1 MKQWQTKDELIAL
14 LAELVEIGS
23 ITGSPEEI
31 RFPEHIYTLLE
42 QKTYFQRC
50 PDHLKLH
57 PLKDG
62 RQLLTAFVKKTD
74 KKDTIIL
81 LSHFDVVGTE
91 DFGTFQHLATKVH
104 DLTAAYHNGD
114 VELPAQIKSE
124 IQQGEWLFG
133 RGTMDMKAGL
143 AIHLSM
149 LERAMDGAF
158 DGNILLLTVPD
169 EEVNSAGMLRALEVL
184 QQLQEN
190 EDLVY
195 KLCLNGEPVFSK
207 YPGDTGNYLYSGS
220 IGKVLPGFFCYGK
233 ETHVGEPFGGLN
245 ANLMISY
252 LSQELELQESFI
264 EEVEGEVTPPPVS
277 LMLRDLKETY
287 SVQTPVS
294 AVTMYNVLFLEQSIQ
309 EINLKLKQAME
320 RAARNIESHYQHKAS
335 LSAVKTNYFHST
347 SFKIKTMSYEEL
359 YAYAVK
365 RFGKSE
371 VERRQNRLVTTR
383 KEGDRDF
390 STKLVKELVSMC
402 HDLAPIIVLF
412 YSPPFYPAVSSKK
425 NPYVRRLIADIQSEA
440 KNSFAEELTEVQ
452 FFPGLSDSS
461 FIGKPTS
468 QTAIQDLI
476 QNMPLQ
482 QKGFTLPADLM
493 EGLQMPVLH
502 LGPYGKDAHQWT
514 ERLEVTYSFG
524 KLPDLM
530 EKAIQF
536 AFRT

>member
-1 MKQWQTKDELIAL
+1 MKQWQTKDELVAL
-14 LAELVEIGS
+14 LAELVEIES

-31 RFPEHIYTLLE
+31 RFPEHVHALLE
-42 QKTYFQRC
+42 QKHYFQQH
-50 PDHLKLH
+50 PSHLQLH

-62 RQLLTAFVKKTD
+62 RQLLTALVKKSD

-104 DLTAAYHNGD
+104 DLTAAYMND
-114 VELPAQIKSE
+114 EVELPAYIKGE

-149 LERAMDGAF
+149 LERAMDDSF

-184 QQLQEN
+184 QQLQTSDE
-190 EDLVY
+190 LVY
-195 KLCLNGEPVFSK
+195 KLCMNGEPVFSK
-207 YPGDTGNYLYSGS
+207 YPGDTGNYMYSGS

-264 EEVEGEVTPPPVS
+264 EEVDGEVTPPPVS
-277 LMLRDLKETY
+277 LMLRDLKEAY

-309 EINLKLKQAME
+309 EINTKLKQAME
-320 RAARNIESHYQHKAS
+320 RAARKIETHYQQKAN
-335 LSAVKTNYFHST
+335 LSAAKSNAFQPIA
-347 SFKIKTMSYEEL
+347 FKIKTMFYEEL
-359 YAYAVK
+359 YAHAVN
-365 RFGKSE
+365 RFGKAE

-402 HDLAPIIVLF
+402 HDLAPVIVLF

-425 NPYVRRLIADIQSEA
+425 DVYIQKLIADIQSDA
-440 KNSFAEELTEVQ
+440 RSTFSTDLTEVQ

-468 QTAIQDLI
+468 KTAIQDLI
-476 QNMPLQ
+476 SNMPLQ

-493 EGLQMPVLH
+493 KGLQMPVLH

-530 EKAIQF
+530 ERAIRF

>member
-42 QKTYFQRC
+42 QKNYFQRC

>member
-1 MKQWQTKDELIAL
+1 MDQLIAL
-14 LAELVEIGS
+14 LAELVEIES
-23 ITGSPEEI
+23 VTGSEAEI
-31 RFPEHIYTLLE
+31 RFPEHIYALLE
-42 QKTYFQRC
+42 QKPYFKQC
-50 PDHLKLH
+50 PEHLQLH
-57 PLKDG
+57 PLQDG
-62 RQLLTAFVKKTD
+62 RQLLTALVKKTD
-74 KKDTIIL
+74 KKETIIL

-91 DFGTFQHLATKVH
+91 DFGIFQHLATKVH
-104 DLTAAYHNGD
+104 DLTAAYKRGD
-114 VELPAQIKSE
+114 AELPASVTSE

-149 LERAMDGAF
+149 LERAMDDAF

-184 QQLQEN
+184 QQLQATEG
-190 EDLVY
+190 LLY
-195 KLCLNGEPVFSK
+195 KLCMNGEPVFSK
-207 YPGDTGNYLYSGS
+207 YPGDTRNYLYSGS

-264 EEVEGEVTPPPVS
+264 EEVDGEVTPPPVS

-294 AVTMYNVLFLEQSIQ
+294 AVTMYNVLFLEQSIHD
-309 EINLKLKQAME
+309 INVKLKQAMD
-320 RAARNIESHYQHKAS
+320 RAANKIADHYEQKAK
-335 LSAVKTNYFHST
+335 LAAAKTNAAHPTAFT
-347 SFKIKTMSYEEL
+347 IKTMFYEEL
-359 YAYAVK
+359 YAHAVS
-365 RFGKSE
+365 RYGQGE

-383 KEGDRDF
+383 TEGDRDF

-402 HDLAPIIVLF
+402 HDLAPVIVLF
-412 YSPPFYPAVSSKK
+412 YSPPFYPAVSSSKD
-425 NPYVRRLIADIQSEA
+425 PYIQRLIRDIQVKA
-440 KNSFAEELTEVQ
+440 KQNFDEELTQVQ

-468 QTAIQDLI
+468 KTVILDLLS
-476 QNMPLQ
+476 NMPLQ
-482 QKGFTLPADLM
+482 EKGFTLPADLM
-493 EGLQMPVLH
+493 EGLQMPILH

-524 KLPDLM
+524 KLPDLI
-530 EKAIQF
+530 ESAIVF
-536 AFRT
+536 ALRT

>member
-1 MKQWQTKDELIAL
+1 MKQWQTKDELVAL
-14 LAELVEIGS
+14 LTELVEIES

-31 RFPEHIYTLLE
+31 RFPEHVHALLE
-42 QKTYFQRC
+42 QKHYFQQY
-50 PDHLKLH
+50 PSHLRLH

-62 RQLLTAFVKKTD
+62 RQLLTALVKKSD

-104 DLTAAYHNGD
+104 DLTAAYMND
-114 VELPAQIKSE
+114 EVELPAHIKSE

-149 LERAMDGAF
+149 LERAMDDSF

-184 QQLQEN
+184 QQIQTSE
-190 EDLVY
+190 ELVY
-195 KLCLNGEPVFSK
+195 KLCMNGEPVFSK
-207 YPGDTGNYLYSGS
+207 YPGDTGNYMYSGS

-264 EEVEGEVTPPPVS
+264 EEVDGEVTPPPVS
-277 LMLRDLKETY
+277 LMLRDLKEAY

-309 EINLKLKQAME
+309 EINTKLKQAME
-320 RAARNIESHYQHKAS
+320 RAARKIETHYQQKAN
-335 LSAVKTNYFHST
+335 LSAAKSNAFQPIA
-347 SFKIKTMSYEEL
+347 FKIKTMFYEEL
-359 YAYAVK
+359 YAHAVN
-365 RFGKSE
+365 RFGKAE

-402 HDLAPIIVLF
+402 HDLAPVIVLF
-412 YSPPFYPAVSSKK
+412 YSPPFYPAVSSK
-425 NPYVRRLIADIQSEA
+425 NDVYIQTLIADIQSDA
-440 KNSFAEELTEVQ
+440 RSTFSTDLTEVQ

-468 QTAIQDLI
+468 KTAIQDLI
-476 QNMPLQ
+476 SNMPLQ

-493 EGLQMPVLH
+493 KGLQMPVLH

-530 EKAIQF
+530 ERAIRF

>member
-1 MKQWQTKDELIAL
+1 MKQWQTKDELVAL
-14 LAELVEIGS
+14 LAELVEIES

-31 RFPEHIYTLLE
+31 RFPEHVHMLLE
-42 QKTYFQRC
+42 QKHYFQQH
-50 PDHLKLH
+50 PSYLQLH

-62 RQLLTAFVKKTD
+62 RQLLTALVKKSD

-104 DLTAAYHNGD
+104 DLTAAYMND
-114 VELPAQIKSE
+114 EVELPAYIKGE

-149 LERAMDGAF
+149 LERAMDDSF

-184 QQLQEN
+184 QQLQTSE
-190 EDLVY
+190 ELVY
-195 KLCLNGEPVFSK
+195 KLCMNGEPVFSK
-207 YPGDTGNYLYSGS
+207 YPGDTGNYMYSGS

-264 EEVEGEVTPPPVS
+264 EEVDGEVTPPPVS
-277 LMLRDLKETY
+277 LMLRDLKEAY

-309 EINLKLKQAME
+309 EINTKLKQAME
-320 RAARNIESHYQHKAS
+320 RAARKIETHYQQKAN
-335 LSAVKTNYFHST
+335 LSAAKSNAFQPIA
-347 SFKIKTMSYEEL
+347 FKIKTMFYEEL
-359 YAYAVK
+359 YAHAVN
-365 RFGKSE
+365 RFGKAE

-402 HDLAPIIVLF
+402 HDLAPVIVLF
-412 YSPPFYPAVSSKK
+412 YSPPFYPAVSSKNDVYIQK
-425 NPYVRRLIADIQSEA
+425 LIADIQSDA
-440 KNSFAEELTEVQ
+440 RSTFSTDLTEVQ

-468 QTAIQDLI
+468 KTAIQDLI
-476 QNMPLQ
+476 SNMPLQ

-493 EGLQMPVLH
+493 KGLQMPVLH

-530 EKAIQF
+530 ERAIRF

>member
-1 MKQWQTKDELIAL
+1 MKQWQTKDELLAL
-14 LAELVEIGS
+14 LTELVEIES

-31 RFPEHIYTLLE
+31 RFPEHIHALLE
-42 QKTYFQRC
+42 QKPYFQRR
-50 PDHLKLH
+50 PDHLQLH

-62 RQLLTAFVKKTD
+62 RQLLTALVKKTD

-91 DFGTFQHLATKVH
+91 DFGTFKHLATKVQE
-104 DLTAAYHNGD
+104 LTAAYRKGE
-114 VELPAQIKSE
+114 VELPAAVKTE
-124 IQQGEWLFG
+124 IQQGEWVFG

-149 LERAMDGAF
+149 LERAMDDAF

-169 EEVNSAGMLRALEVL
+169 EEVNSAGMLRALEIL
-184 QQLQEN
+184 QQLQRA
-190 EDLVY
+190 EDLVF

-264 EEVEGEVTPPPVS
+264 EEVDGEVTPPPVS

-320 RAARNIESHYQHKAS
+320 RAARKIESHYQHKAS
-335 LSAVKTNYFHST
+335 LSAARSNNFQPAA
-347 SFKIKTMSYEEL
+347 FQIKTMSYEEL
-359 YAYAVK
+359 YAYAVN
-365 RFGKSE
+365 RFGRAE

-402 HDLAPIIVLF
+402 HELAPVIVLF
-412 YSPPFYPAVSSKK
+412 YSPPFYPAVSSK
-425 NPYVRRLIADIQSEA
+425 NDPYVRRLIAAIQSEA
-440 KNSFAEELTEVQ
+440 KSSIAAELTEVQ

-530 EKAIQF
+530 EKAIRY
-536 AFRT
+536 ALRA